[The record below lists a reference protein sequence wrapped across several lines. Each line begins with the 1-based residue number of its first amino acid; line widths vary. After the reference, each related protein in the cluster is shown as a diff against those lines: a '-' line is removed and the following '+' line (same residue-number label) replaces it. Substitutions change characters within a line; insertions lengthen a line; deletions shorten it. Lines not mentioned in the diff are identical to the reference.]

1 MTAIS
6 GSPSPTL
13 WSTCSVTDLN
23 EGLDDLN
30 LGRCLD
36 NEPTT
41 TVGDPV
47 CGNGI
52 REGDEVCDCGSQQVS
67 KLVAIT
73 AL

>member
-1 MTAIS
+1 MS
-6 GSPSPTL
+6 
-13 WSTCSVTDLN
+13 DLN
-23 EGLDDLN
+23 NGLNNLN
-30 LGRCLD
+30 LGICLD

-52 REGDEVCDCGSQQVS
+52 REGDEVCDCGSQLVS